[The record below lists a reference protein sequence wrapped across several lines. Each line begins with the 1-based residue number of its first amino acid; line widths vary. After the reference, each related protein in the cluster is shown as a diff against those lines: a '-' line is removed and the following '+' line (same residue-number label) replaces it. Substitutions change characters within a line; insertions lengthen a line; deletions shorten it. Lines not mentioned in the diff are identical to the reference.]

1 MDLLF
6 FSEEIA
12 TRLQAGAAGSLI
24 AVLTSE
30 VEPGVSVTKRLFC
43 GWIAAVFCSPL
54 AVSAAEGLILSEKIM
69 QKISRIDA
77 EMVSA
82 FFVGLVGW
90 QGIKFVQRRFNR
102 FAEEN
107 E

>member
-6 FSEEIA
+6 FSSEIA

-30 VEPGVSVTKRLFC
+30 PESGVSVTKRLFC
-43 GWIAAVFCSPL
+43 GWVASVFCAPL
-54 AVSAAEGLILSEKIM
+54 GVSLAEGFISEKILD
-69 QKISRIDA
+69 RITRTDA
-77 EMVSA
+77 EMVSS
-82 FFVGLVGW
+82 FVVGLLGW
-90 QGIKFVQRRFNR
+90 QGIKWAQQRFKR
-102 FAEEN
+102 FAKEN

>member
-6 FSEEIA
+6 LSSEIA
-12 TRLQAGAAGSLI
+12 TRLQAGAAGSLVS
-24 AVLTSE
+24 VLTSE
-30 VEPGVSVTKRLFC
+30 REPGVSISKRLFC
-43 GWIAAVFCSPL
+43 GWVVAVFCAPMAISL
-54 AVSAAEGLILSEKIM
+54 AEAFLLSDKI
-69 QKISRIDA
+69 IERINRADA

-82 FFVGLVGW
+82 FLVGLVGW
-90 QGIKFVQRRFNR
+90 RGIKFINKRAAR

>member
-6 FSEEIA
+6 LSSEIA

-30 VEPGVSVTKRLFC
+30 AEVDASTTKRLFC
-43 GWIAAVFCSPL
+43 GWVAAVFCAPV
-54 AVSAAEGLILSEKIM
+54 AVSFAEGILLSEKLV
-69 QKISRIDA
+69 QKINRTDA

-82 FFVGLVGW
+82 FLVGLVGW
-90 QGIKFVQRRFNR
+90 QGIKWVQQRFRRF
-102 FAEEN
+102 AKEN
-107 E
+107 G

>member
-6 FSEEIA
+6 LSAEIA

-24 AVLTSE
+24 SVLTSE
-30 VEPGVSVTKRLFC
+30 HEPGVSVSKKLFC
-43 GWIAAVFCSPL
+43 GWVAAVFCAPVAISF
-54 AVSAAEGLILSEKIM
+54 AEGFFLSD
-69 QKISRIDA
+69 RIIERINRADA

-90 QGIKFVQRRFNR
+90 RGIQFVHKRAAKFTKDH
-102 FAEEN
+102 E
-107 E
+107 